1 MKTCPCAGDA
11 DATRPAATAA
21 EARTIR
27 LPMQSEATRLD
38 NREARRDMIEISM
51 AVSFVISSVK
61 ERPGTHRLKRREI
74 GLVALVATRPIH

>member
-1 MKTCPCAGDA
+1 
-11 DATRPAATAA
+11 
-21 EARTIR
+21 
-27 LPMQSEATRLD
+27 
-38 NREARRDMIEISM
+38 MIEISM